1 MPVQIMNSI
10 TLNSNNIVNNVK
22 VSMFMQL
29 LIEILGNNIG
39 MNNAKRIFLV

>member
-22 VSMFMQL
+22 VSMFVRL
-29 LIEILGNNIG
+29 LIANLGNNIG
-39 MNNAKRIFLV
+39 MNNAK